1 MLKILLKVLKY
12 FLSFIG
18 IIIFIKLS
26 VFYFVY
32 IYCPIYDFIEPEKF
46 KGSYIYN
53 PYQNLETANWKKAN
67 LHVHSRAWGGVTN
80 GFKNFPEVLGKL
92 YDELEYDIY
101 SISDYMRINDFLKDS
116 VFYIPTYEHGYSIQK
131 YHKLG
136 IGARE
141 VTYTD
146 YPYFQT
152 IHNKQHII
160 DLMKESCELVSLNHP
175 SIRNAVTGYDLKYL
189 ANFEMFE
196 AVSRLSRS
204 THLWDS
210 LLSNGYYAYIVAND
224 DGHDLYKNNE
234 VGQFSTFI
242 NSESLHQSDV
252 IKAMREGRTFGAE
265 IRIYDN
271 LSFEEKIR
279 LEKFI
284 EELSKVEVKD
294 GILTVRTNTPAVF
307 FSFIGQD
314 GKALLNVEH
323 SDSASYQFKDEDT
336 YVRTEIWFPSQNRF
350 YLNPV
355 FRTEKMFP
363 ENKRKPEVN
372 YFLSYLQV
380 VIGFVVYGVIIFSIV
395 FYIIVR
401 RRKNIISKK
410 E

>member
-1 MLKILLKVLKY
+1 MDIILKTLKY
-12 FLSFIG
+12 LFLSLG
-18 IIIFIKLS
+18 IFLFLILS
-26 VFYFVY
+26 VFYFIY
-32 IYCPIYDFIEPEKF
+32 INCPVYDFKEPEKF
-46 KGSYIYN
+46 KGSFIYN

-67 LHVHSRAWGGVTN
+67 FHVHSRAWGGLTN
-80 GFKNFPEVLGKL
+80 GMKNFPDLLTGL
-92 YDELEYDIY
+92 YKDMEYDIY
-101 SISDYMRINDFLKDS
+101 CISDYMRINDFLKDS
-116 VFYIPTYEHGYSIQK
+116 VFYLPVYEHGYSIQK
-131 YHKLG
+131 YHQLG

-146 YPYFQT
+146 YPFFQT

-160 DLMKESCELVSLNHP
+160 DLMKNDCELVSMNHP
-175 SIRNAVTGYDLKYL
+175 SIRNAVTGNDLKYL
-189 ANFEMFE
+189 SNFDMFE

-210 LLSNGYYAYIVAND
+210 LLSNGYYAYVVAND

-234 VGQFSTFI
+234 VGQFCTFV
-242 NSESLHQSDV
+242 NTESLHPDDV

-271 LSFEEKIR
+271 LSMDEKIR
-279 LEKFI
+279 FEKFI
-284 EELSKVEVKD
+284 EEISKVELKD
-294 GILTVRTNTPAVF
+294 EILTVRTNTPAVF
-307 FSFIGQD
+307 FSFIGQN

-323 SDSASYQFKDEDT
+323 SDSASYQFKEEDT
-336 YVRTEIWFPSQNRF
+336 YIRTEIWFPSQNRF

-363 ENKRKPEVN
+363 ENKRHPEVN

-380 VIGFVVYGVIIFSIV
+380 IIGFLIYGVVIFLIV
-395 FYIIVR
+395 FYIIAR
-401 RRKNIISKK
+401 RRKKIGNKK